1 MTDNGEFAFFNPP
14 RIFSAHELKLS
25 FCQELV
31 TTEWIID
38 EAAKSLD
45 LNPNRLGLVA
55 ALLGCQVLKSSDLK
69 EFHEKL
75 VPEMKG
81 VEEGKYRIG
90 SGERIIRAVINYVR
104 ALPSVEDFAVIAKDV
119 FGQDNDPRTKHLRQS
134 VRYFFQGG
142 KEGHT
147 QKTASNGNKANSSIS
162 TKLDFESKAEPECR
176 KSKKEADLMVE
187 RIALDLDQLDIN
199 KSTVKATIVEGNE
212 VDLIRAVASGTDVK
226 ASAEGKYPEKE
237 SSIVEAIVI
246 PTVPPE
252 VKRTSA
258 ERHRQGQMCPYI
270 YQILTKGEIK
280 LPVVLESENVQPRIH
295 VFYQP
300 LRQRVYGILCNLHHS
315 RFNRRTIELKVKG
328 KRQKADELFKKAK
341 KSENEDMKIE
351 ATEMM
356 KEANAI
362 VLPELQEYVI
372 HEWQPYNDYK
382 SPIAVKASDISC
394 PMSTVQRLWFG
405 TSPDDKKKRFEAFLA
420 CMHCE
425 HLQHGKLFPHLI
437 IMATVLR

>member
-25 FCQELV
+25 FSQELE

-38 EAAKSLD
+38 QAAKSLD
-45 LNPNRLGLVA
+45 LNPNRLGFVA
-55 ALLGCQVLKSSDLK
+55 GLLGCHVLSSSDLK

-104 ALPSVEDFAVIAKDV
+104 ALPSVEDFTVIAKDV
-119 FGQDNDPRTKHLRQS
+119 FGQDNDPRTRLLQKS
-134 VRYFFQGG
+134 VRYFFQGS

-147 QKTASNGNKANSSIS
+147 QKTASNCKKANSSIS
-162 TKLDFESKAEPECR
+162 TTKLHSEADQ
-176 KSKKEADLMVE
+176 KSKKEADLIVE
-187 RIALDLDQLDIN
+187 RIALDLDELDIN
-199 KSTVKATIVEGNE
+199 KSSIEDDT
-212 VDLIRAVASGTDVK
+212 VDLVHAVASGTVVE
-226 ASAEGKYPEKE
+226 ASAEGKYPGKE
-237 SSIVEAIVI
+237 SSLEAIVI
-246 PTVPPE
+246 PTAPPD
-252 VKRTSA
+252 VKRTAA
-258 ERHRQGQMCPYI
+258 ERHRQGQMSPYI
-270 YQILTKGEIK
+270 YQIITNGELK
-280 LPVVLESENVQPRIH
+280 LPVVLESENVHPKIH

-300 LRQRVYGILCNLHHS
+300 LRQRVYGILCNLHHA
-315 RFNRRTIELKVKG
+315 RFDRRTIELKVKG
-328 KRQKADELFKKAK
+328 KRQKADELYKKAK
-341 KSENEDMKIE
+341 KSENEDMKRE

-356 KEANAI
+356 KEANET
-362 VLPELQEYVI
+362 VLPELQEFVI

-382 SPIAVKASDISC
+382 SPVVVKATDISC

-405 TSPDDKKKRFEAFLA
+405 TSAEDKKKRFEAFLA

-425 HLQHGKLFPHLI
+425 HLPHGKLFPHLI

>member
-25 FCQELV
+25 FSQELE

-38 EAAKSLD
+38 QAAKSLD

-55 ALLGCQVLKSSDLK
+55 GLLGCHVLPSSDLK

-104 ALPSVEDFAVIAKDV
+104 ALPSVEDFTAIAKDV
-119 FGQDNDPRTKHLRQS
+119 FGQDNDPRTRLLQKS
-134 VRYFFQGG
+134 VRYFFQGS

-147 QKTASNGNKANSSIS
+147 QKT
-162 TKLDFESKAEPECR
+162 TKLHSDSKAEQADQ
-176 KSKKEADLMVE
+176 KSKKEADLIVE
-187 RIALDLDQLDIN
+187 RIALDLDELDIN
-199 KSTVKATIVEGNE
+199 KSIEDDT
-212 VDLIRAVASGTDVK
+212 VDLVQAVASGTDVE
-226 ASAEGKYPEKE
+226 ASAEGKYPGKE
-237 SSIVEAIVI
+237 SSLEAIFI
-246 PTVPPE
+246 PTAPPD
-252 VKRTSA
+252 VKRTAA
-258 ERHRQGQMCPYI
+258 ERHRQGQMSPYI
-270 YQILTKGEIK
+270 YQIITNGELQ
-280 LPVVLESENVQPRIH
+280 LPVVLESENVHPKIH

-300 LRQRVYGILCNLHHS
+300 LRQRVYGILCNLHHA
-315 RFNRRTIELKVKG
+315 RFDRRTIELKVKG
-328 KRQKADELFKKAK
+328 KRQKADELYKKAK
-341 KSENEDMKIE
+341 KSENEDMKRE

-356 KEANAI
+356 KEANDT
-362 VLPELQEYVI
+362 VLPELQEFVI

-382 SPIAVKASDISC
+382 SPVVVKATDISC

-405 TSPDDKKKRFEAFLA
+405 TSAEDKKKRFEAFLA

-425 HLQHGKLFPHLI
+425 HLPHGKLFPHLI